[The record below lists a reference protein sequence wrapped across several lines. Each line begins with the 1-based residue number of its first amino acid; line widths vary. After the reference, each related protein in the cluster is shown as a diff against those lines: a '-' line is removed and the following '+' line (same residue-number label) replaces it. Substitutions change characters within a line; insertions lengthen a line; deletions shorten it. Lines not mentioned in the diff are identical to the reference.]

1 MKQIALILL
10 SFILPE
16 FLHSQEIQSELNITT
31 TLNVIEASNELLD
44 TTIHVFPLFYTLT
57 KFHADVKK
65 LSDEELIRNAD
76 IFIQGE
82 VVYTILL

>member
-1 MKQIALILL
+1 MKQIPLILL

-31 TLNVIEASNELLD
+31 TFNEIEASNQLLD
-44 TTIHVFPLFYTLT
+44 ISNHEFPLFYTLT

-76 IFIQGE
+76 IFIKGE
-82 VVYTILL
+82 VVK